1 MRIAYIGDWINH
13 GKFLKTFGTSLII
26 LLSLRTE
33 VSSIDVYCPQENE
46 EVEKFVQ
53 PQKVNIVG
61 NYNYDDPI
69 SIIKILKM
77 PWSSYDKVIFNL
89 LPTGFGNG
97 IFSNMT
103 ALILP
108 LFLTRILRMKQIVVI
123 YHNSVFTNDV
133 KTLGYDSFT
142 DKIKAF
148 YLGIVERFMF
158 KNVKTFVLLNLYKDR
173 IDHRIGKNK
182 VNVYK
187 AEFVE
192 SISTTYI
199 NNVLTDT
206 TITKSNSITPLIL
219 MHGYWGPQ
227 KNLSYALSVF
237 RSLKES
243 GYKFK
248 LVISGGINHHF
259 SNFKADFTSTIE
271 LYKDV
276 IDAYL
281 GYLNEKDI
289 MKIFI
294 DTDLIVL
301 PYNTPGGHSG
311 VLEQAMF
318 FEVQTIVFD
327 FPEYKE
333 QTNDN
338 PLIKLI
344 KPSELNEALMAY
356 LNSYEKNCVLN
367 IENKIRLACDNIKAI
382 LK

>member
-1 MRIAYIGDWINH
+1 MRIAYIGDFINH
-13 GKFLKTFGTSLII
+13 GKSLKTFGTSLII

-61 NYNYDDPI
+61 NYNYNDPL

-77 PWSSYDKVIFNL
+77 PWASYDKVIFNL

-108 LFLTRILRMKQIVVI
+108 LFLTTILRKKQIVVI

-133 KTLGYDSFT
+133 KALGYDSLT

-158 KNVKTFVLLNLYKDR
+158 KNVKTFVLLKLYKDR
-173 IDHRIGKNK
+173 IDYCIGKNK
-182 VNVYK
+182 VKVYN
-187 AEFVE
+187 ADFVE
-192 SISTTYI
+192 SMSTVYI
-199 NNVLTDT
+199 NNIFSSNK
-206 TITKSNSITPLIL
+206 ITKSHSITPTIL

-227 KNLSYALSVF
+227 KNLGFALSVF
-237 RSLKES
+237 RSLKEK

-248 LVISGGINHHF
+248 LVISGGLNHHF
-259 SNFKADFTSTIE
+259 SNFKADFKSTLE
-271 LYKDV
+271 LYQDV

-281 GYLNEKDI
+281 GYVTEKDI
-289 MKIFI
+289 MEIFM

-318 FEVQTIVFD
+318 FEVQTIAFD
-327 FPEYKE
+327 FPEYRE
-333 QTNDN
+333 QTSGN
-338 PLIKLI
+338 PLVKLI
-344 KPSELNEALMAY
+344 KPSELNETLIAY

-367 IENKIRLACDNIKAI
+367 IEKKIRLVCDNVKTI
-382 LK
+382 LD